1 MFALRIQLPHDELHA
16 AVGDEA
22 YQTTLHVDR
31 EVQVDLCE
39 LSADDAEVAAATSTA
54 SDALPAGR
62 SQKEE
67 RVSESPSPF
76 LALDAIETEAEA
88 EAEAVDEPDPE
99 DAQIEIERIHVPF
112 FAGNPKA
119 ELVSGSLGFFRFAHP
134 GGTIGLRPPPIRSNL
149 ICLLAV
155 PPSLSSV
162 ELIGFL
168 GGYMHYVRHM
178 RLVREASPP
187 HGGLLLLQFGTP
199 ATAETFRR
207 AYHGKRYNS
216 LEPDVAMAVHVA
228 QARTPT
234 PTPKPNPDLDPD
246 LDPDPNPDP
255 NPDPDPNPSP

>member
-1 MFALRIQLPHDELHA
+1 MFALRIQLPYEEMHA

-22 YQTTLHVDR
+22 YQSTLHVDR
-31 EVQVDLCE
+31 EMQVDLCE
-39 LSADDAEVAAATSTA
+39 LPADDAEVAAATSTA
-54 SDALPAGR
+54 SDTLPAGR
-62 SQKEE
+62 SQNEE
-67 RVSESPSPF
+67 PSPSPF
-76 LALDAIETEAEA
+76 IALDAIEAEAEA

-99 DAQIEIERIHVPF
+99 DAQTEIERVHVPF

-119 ELVSGSLGFFRFAHP
+119 ELVSGSLCFFRFAHP

-155 PPSLSSV
+155 PPSLGSV
-162 ELIGFL
+162 ELISFL

-187 HGGLLLLQFGTP
+187 HGSLLLLQFGTP

-228 QARTPT
+228 QVPRPT
-234 PTPKPNPDLDPD
+234 PIL
-246 LDPDPNPDP
+246 
-255 NPDPDPNPSP
+255 NPSPTPRPRPPFRP

>member
-1 MFALRIQLPHDELHA
+1 MFALRIELPHDELHA

-22 YQTTLHVDR
+22 YQSTLHVDR

-54 SDALPAGR
+54 PDALPAGR
-62 SQKEE
+62 SQNEE
-67 RVSESPSPF
+67 PSPSPF

-88 EAEAVDEPDPE
+88 EAEAVDEPNSE
-99 DAQIEIERIHVPF
+99 DAQTEIERIHVPF

-119 ELVSGSLGFFRFAHP
+119 ELVSGSLCFFRFAHP

-228 QARTPT
+228 QVLTLPQPLPQPRPQ
-234 PTPKPNPDLDPD
+234 PQPQPRPRPR
-246 LDPDPNPDP
+246 PRP
-255 NPDPDPNPSP
+255 